1 MMSGYLIAHD
11 LGTTGNKATLFTT
24 DGQLL
29 DSVTTAYGTHFFQDI
44 CAEQSPLDWWKAVCD
59 STRRLLQK
67 RDADLVRGVSFSGQM
82 MGCVCVDK
90 QGTPLRDA
98 IIWADQRSDKEVAQL
113 RRQIDDPTFYR
124 ITGHR
129 PSPSYT
135 IEKLMWVRNHQPE
148 LFAQT
153 YRCLQPKDY
162 IIYQLTGNFVTDYT
176 DASGTNAFDLEHLCW
191 SETIF
196 QAAGID
202 PAVMPPVYPSTYIA
216 GGVLPQAAE
225 ACGLRP
231 GTPVVIGGGDGCCAS
246 VGAASIEPG
255 VAYSYLGSSAWVSV
269 TTQAPILDPEMRTF
283 NWAHIIPGLYAPMGT
298 MQAAGNSFNFVRET
312 MCKNLKVQADQE
324 SKDVYTLI
332 NQLAESSPI
341 GANKLLFL
349 PYPLG
354 ERSPWWNSEARGT
367 FIGLKMEHTQGDLL
381 RATLEGILCNL
392 KLILDV
398 LQKSLPISQ
407 INLIGGLAQ
416 GPVQRR
422 IMADL
427 FGVDI
432 HKLNRLEQATSMG
445 AAVTAG
451 VGVGELPDFSA
462 IHRFI
467 QTDEVLQPNSQSH
480 RQYQRILKLF
490 DQAYRQL
497 EPIFHGLAQ
506 L

>member
-1 MMSGYLIAHD
+1 MSGYLIAHD

-24 DGQLL
+24 DGELV
-29 DSVTTAYGTHFFQDI
+29 DSVTMSYGTRFFQDI
-44 CAEQSPLDWWKAVCD
+44 CAEQNPLDWWQAVCD
-59 STRRLLQK
+59 STKRLLK
-67 RDADLVRGVSFSGQM
+67 GKDSALVRGIAFSGQM

-90 QGTPLRDA
+90 QGEPLRDA
-98 IIWADQRSDKEVAQL
+98 IIWADQRSTEEAAQL
-113 RRQIDDPTFYR
+113 CKDIGAQEFYR

-135 IEKLMWVRNHQPE
+135 IEKLMWVRSHQPE

-153 YRCLQPKDY
+153 YQCLQPKDY
-162 IIYQLTGNFVTDYT
+162 VIYKLTGNFVTDYT
-176 DASGTNAFDLEHLCW
+176 DASGTNAFDLDRLYW

-196 QAAGID
+196 QAAGLD
-202 PAVMPPVYPSTYIA
+202 PSIMPPVYPSTHIA
-216 GGVLPQAAE
+216 GGVLPEAAQ

-231 GTPVVIGGGDGCCAS
+231 GTPVVIGGGDGCCAT
-246 VGAASIEPG
+246 VGAAAIQPG

-269 TTQAPILDPEMRTF
+269 TAEAPILDPEMRTF
-283 NWAHIIPGLYAPMGT
+283 NWAHIVPGLYVPMGT
-298 MQAAGNSFNFVRET
+298 MQAAGNSFNFVRHQ
-312 MCKNLKVQADQE
+312 MCKNLENQAVLE
-324 SKDVYTLI
+324 KTDVYSLI
-332 NQLAESSPI
+332 DRLASASPA

-354 ERSPWWNSEARGT
+354 ERSPRWNPEARGA

-381 RATLEGILCNL
+381 RATLEGILFNL

-398 LQKSLPISQ
+398 LQQSMPISR

-416 GPVQRR
+416 SPVQRR
-422 IMADL
+422 IMADI
-427 FGVDI
+427 FGVDVC
-432 HKLNRLEQATSMG
+432 KLSCLEQATSMG

-451 VGVGELPDFSA
+451 VGVGELSDFSA

-467 QTDEVLQPNSQSH
+467 HTDETLHPDP
-480 RQYQRILKLF
+480 RQHQRYQQILPLF
-490 DQAYRQL
+490 DKAYHQL
-497 EPIFHGLAQ
+497 EPVFHGLAQ